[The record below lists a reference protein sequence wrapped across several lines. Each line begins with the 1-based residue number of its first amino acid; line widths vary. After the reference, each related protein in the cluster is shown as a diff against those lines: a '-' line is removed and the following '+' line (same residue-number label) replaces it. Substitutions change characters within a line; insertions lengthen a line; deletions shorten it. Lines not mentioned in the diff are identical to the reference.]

1 MTNKEYSDMTKKVS
15 PGTKSR
21 KNCFNAFWVGGLI
34 CVIGQGFSDLYQ
46 KVFMLEKNSA
56 AAFVSI
62 TLVTLSIILTAFGLY
77 RKIAKYAGAGTLVP
91 ITGFANAMSSPA
103 IEFKPEGHV
112 MGIGAKLFSIAGP
125 VIVFGLVADFVY
137 GVILYLMSLF

>member
-1 MTNKEYSDMTKKVS
+1 MTKKVS
-15 PGTKSR
+15 PGTKSLQ
-21 KNCFNAFWVGGLI
+21 NCFNAFWVGGLI
-34 CVIGQGFSDLYQ
+34 CVIGQGLNDLYEN
-46 KVFMLEKNSA
+46 VFMLEKNSA

-62 TLVTLSIILTAFGLY
+62 TLVTLSIILTAVGLY

-112 MGIGAKLFSIAGP
+112 LGIGAKLFSIAGP
-125 VIVFGLVADFVY
+125 VIVFGLVADFIY
-137 GVILYLMSLF
+137 GIILYLMSLF

>member
-1 MTNKEYSDMTKKVS
+1 MTNKEYSEMTKKVS
-15 PGTKSR
+15 PGTKSL

-34 CVIGQGFSDLYQ
+34 CVIGQGLSDLYQ

-62 TLVTLSIILTAFGLY
+62 TLVTLSIILTALGLY

-103 IEFKPEGHV
+103 IEFKPEGHI

-125 VIVFGLVADFVY
+125 VIAFGLVADFVY